1 MNAKKKRV
9 LTVLAVILA
18 AVLLVPFPIHYKDGG
33 TVDYRAVLYTV
44 RKEHSIAGAP
54 LEEEEGYYIGTRVR
68 VLFWVVCDDVEF
80 VPLGENDT
88 VNK

>member
-1 MNAKKKRV
+1 MSAAKKRGLV
-9 LTVLAVILA
+9 VLAVILA

-33 TVDYRAVLYTV
+33 TVDYEAVLYTV
-44 RKEHSIAGAP
+44 RKEHCLAGAP
-54 LEEEEGYYIGTRVR
+54 LEEEGYYIGTRVR
-68 VLFWVVCDDVEF
+68 VLFWVVYDDVGF